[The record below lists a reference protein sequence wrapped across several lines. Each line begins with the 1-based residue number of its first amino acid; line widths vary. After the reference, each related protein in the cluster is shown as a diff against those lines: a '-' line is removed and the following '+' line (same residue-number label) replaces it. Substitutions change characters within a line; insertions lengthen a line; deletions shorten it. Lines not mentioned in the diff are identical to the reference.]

1 MIEDKFHSH
10 ITQPWAVYSLIHLCF
25 PNYWSVSENGTRR
38 NLILIFSDVP
48 SILRKTHNIGNTPP
62 PPPSLQPCGQPRD
75 VTSNEFLN
83 KSQGR
88 SFRTGGSLDRYAAA
102 DVILSV
108 GKQRGVVSRHDHI
121 GRQRERERGGGR
133 RGMEVKQTHPTAQ
146 IDGLCCSLSDIHT
159 ATHRQRDGQEE
170 AGVGQTLFY
179 TYSISRFTVSHK
191 KNPFPFS

>member
-1 MIEDKFHSH
+1 M
-10 ITQPWAVYSLIHLCF
+10 
-25 PNYWSVSENGTRR
+25 SENGTRR

-121 GRQRERERGGGR
+121 GRQREREGWRQEGDGGETNTPHGTNR
-133 RGMEVKQTHPTAQ
+133 WLVLQL
-146 IDGLCCSLSDIHT
+146 I
-159 ATHRQRDGQEE
+159 
-170 AGVGQTLFY
+170 
-179 TYSISRFTVSHK
+179 
-191 KNPFPFS
+191 